1 MEFVTVEGV
10 KMVPGTLH
18 IVDLEGTMNVKHQK
32 GGKSDIIL
40 VPQPSNDP
48 NDPLNWSKLRK
59 EYHFWLLWIWGFLA
73 AVCVNWVGPVWTQLT
88 IDLKTTYFELSIAS
102 AFCFLFLGLGC
113 VCLQPIAMKIGRRP
127 VYLVGSLLNLVGCI
141 LGRFQTTVQ
150 MLWGTNILTGFGAAP
165 VDSLVQITTTDI
177 FFAHEKGTRLSMYI
191 FTIYAGSYL
200 GPVAAGHIAD
210 SQNWRWCYQYLII
223 FFSVLLVIQLLT
235 MEESTFRRPP
245 TPSEISGDTAAMS
258 HHARQELEATIIK
271 ADVSH
276 GENGNTSEVSTPPAP
291 KTYWQRMGLYN
302 TSYSD
307 PRPLWLVA
315 ISPFALVTYPAVMWA
330 GFIYGVQIMWL
341 SLLNVTQSAL
351 FSGPPYNFSVSNV
364 GNINFSSFIGGMLGM
379 VWGGYVSDWC
389 IIFLSRR
396 NKGILEPEFR
406 LWTMLVPALV
416 NTAGILMY
424 GLGVLNG
431 AMWLVPAGF
440 GMVFIAFGIGS
451 GGAIAITYAV
461 DCYPRI
467 ASESLVLM
475 LFIRNLIG
483 CGFTFAS
490 QPWLDHNGLKNT
502 TIIMAI
508 ICLVVNMSFLL
519 MIWKGKSLREWTA
532 KRYIILIEHKDKQ
545 AFAN

>member
-1 MEFVTVEGV
+1 MEFTTVEGV

-18 IVDLEGTMNVKHQK
+18 IVDLEGTMNVKHQN
-32 GGKSDIIL
+32 GGKSDIVL

-48 NDPLNWSKLRK
+48 NDPLSWSKFRK

-127 VYLVGSLLNLVGCI
+127 VYIIGSLLNLVGCI

-150 MLWGTNILTGFGAAP
+150 MYWGTNILTGFGAAP

-200 GPVAAGHIAD
+200 SPVAAGHIAD
-210 SQNWRWCYQYLII
+210 SQGWRWCYQYLII
-223 FFSVLLVIQLLT
+223 FFSALLIIQLFT

-258 HHARQELEATIIK
+258 HRARQELEPAKIG

-276 GENGNTSEVSTPPAP
+276 GDNGTTTEVSASAPPAP

-302 TSYSD
+302 TAYSD

-315 ISPFALVTYPAVMWA
+315 IRPFMLITYPAVIGA
-330 GFIYGVQIMWL
+330 
-341 SLLNVTQSAL
+341 
-351 FSGPPYNFSVSNV
+351 PYNFSVSNV

-379 VWGGYVSDWC
+379 FWGGYVSDWC

-406 LWTMLVPALV
+406 LWTMLVPAII

-475 LFIRNLIG
+475 LFIRNIIG

-490 QPWLDHNGLKNT
+490 QPWLDHNGLQNT
-502 TIIMAI
+502 TIIMAM
-508 ICLVVNMSFLL
+508 ICIVANMSFLL
-519 MIWKGKSLREWTA
+519 LIWKGKRLREWTA
-532 KRYIILIEHKDKQ
+532 ERYLILMEQKDKE
-545 AFAN
+545 AFC